1 MAKVT
6 EQDLKRLEGLIM
18 NRFDQ
23 LEEGQR
29 VLENRFNAFETGQTT
44 MKEEIEPVIIG
55 QNTLKDDIKN
65 LAVEQRE
72 LKGEVKEEINKITIE
87 KIELQ
92 GDNQTIKAKLDGVSD
107 RLKIIEAA
115 IIKIPDLAEKVGE
128 LKYWRQVVLITLTA
142 TISGFIGWLI
152 GAGHLNP

>member
-6 EQDLKRLEGLIM
+6 ENDLKRLEGLIM

-29 VLENRFNAFETGQTT
+29 ILENRLNSCETGQTT
-44 MKEEIEPVIIG
+44 IKEKIEPVIIG
-55 QNTLKDDIKN
+55 QTTVKEDLKN
-65 LAVEQRE
+65 LEVVQR
-72 LKGEVKEEINKITIE
+72 EVKEEINKTIIKIT
-87 KIELQ
+87 ELQ
-92 GDNQTIKAKLDGVSD
+92 GDSQTIKAKLDGVSD
-107 RLKIIEAA
+107 RLKSIETA

-128 LKYWRQVVLITLTA
+128 LKYWRQIVIVILTA

-152 GAGHLNP
+152 GVGNLNP